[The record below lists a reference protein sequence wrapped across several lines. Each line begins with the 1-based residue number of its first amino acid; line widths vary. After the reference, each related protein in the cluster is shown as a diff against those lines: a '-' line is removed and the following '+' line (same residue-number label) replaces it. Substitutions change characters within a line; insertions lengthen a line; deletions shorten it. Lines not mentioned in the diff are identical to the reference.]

1 MSVRLR
7 LTLIYSLILA
17 LTLITSGGVLYLT
30 VAQLAENV
38 LKDALI
44 NEAKLISNSDEFKVD
59 RIVLPRSPFAS
70 PDTFVQTRNL
80 SGQVVDRTSNLGD
93 VELPLPDNT
102 NGENLLDNDG
112 DVYTATIAG
121 KPVLIYMK
129 TISDHR
135 EPIGFLQVA
144 RSTEEM
150 DQTLSTLQR
159 TLIAGILAVT
169 VAAFGI
175 GWLLAGIALRPINR
189 MTQTAQT
196 IGDQRDFSR
205 RVQYSGPSD
214 ELGRLATTINTMLTK
229 LEAAFRQ
236 EERALVAQRRF
247 VADASHELRTPLTTV
262 RGNIELLLREPPI
275 SDEDRVA
282 VVTDI
287 IAETERLIRLIN
299 DLLLLERGDVGT
311 VLSTESVA
319 VREVIEE
326 VGRQFQRLDP
336 DREIDIAAIDDVQVQ
351 ANRDA
356 FTQILYI
363 LLDNA
368 VKFSPPDG
376 SIRVRTTAT
385 RDRLRVHVTDSGPG
399 IPPELL
405 PNIFERFY
413 RGDEAR
419 SGNGAGLGLA
429 IAKVLAEAQGG
440 QITVES
446 QSGDGATFSVSLL
459 RGL

>member
-44 NEAKLISNSDEFKVD
+44 TEAKLIGNSDEFKVD
-59 RIVLPRSPFAS
+59 RIVLPRGPFAS

-93 VELPLPDNT
+93 VELPLPDDA
-102 NGENLLDNDG
+102 NGENLRDNDG
-112 DVYTATIAG
+112 EVYAATITG

-205 RVQYSGPSD
+205 RVQYSGPPD

-287 IAETERLIRLIN
+287 IAETERLIRLVN

-311 VLSTESVA
+311 VLSTEPVA

-336 DREIDIAAIDDVQVQ
+336 DREIAIATIADVQVQ

-385 RDRLRVHVTDSGPG
+385 GDRLFVHVTDSGPG
-399 IPPELL
+399 IPSQLL
-405 PNIFERFY
+405 PHIFERFY

-419 SGNGAGLGLA
+419 SGSGAGLGLA
-429 IAKVLAEAQGG
+429 IAKVLTEAQGG
-440 QITVES
+440 KITVES
-446 QSGDGATFSVSLL
+446 QSGEGATFSVSLL
-459 RGL
+459 RGR

>member
-17 LTLITSGGVLYLT
+17 LTLVTSGGVLYLT

-205 RVQYSGPSD
+205 RVQYSGPPD

-287 IAETERLIRLIN
+287 IAETERLIRLVN